1 LIVEDVIEI
10 NLVPVWVSF
19 GAWILLA
26 FLLVGVARVLLEHL
40 SLSGLSQPLK
50 QSVSVSIVL
59 FISGIIAVSYI
70 LPNAAI
76 DFSQVEDQNR
86 PPSLLAIWAFYGG
99 LVLLVGGLVVSF
111 SALLVRGA
119 IYSRRRLRR

>member
-1 LIVEDVIEI
+1 M
-10 NLVPVWVSF
+10 VPVWVSF

-26 FLLVGVARVLLEHL
+26 FLLVAVARVLLEHL
-40 SLSGLSQPLK
+40 STSGLSQPIKL
-50 QSVSVSIVL
+50 SVSVSIVL

-76 DFSQVEDQNR
+76 DFSQVEDQYR

-99 LVLLVGGLVVSF
+99 LVLFVGGLVVSF
-111 SALLVRGA
+111 SALLVGGA
-119 IYSRRRLRR
+119 IYFRRRLRR